1 MRPGR
6 PLALALILAACALA
20 QPAHA
25 VIVEK
30 VVAVVGEKAILLTD
44 LHRRARPALTLLY
57 AQVPQGPER
66 AAAESKVL
74 GQIVEKMVEEE
85 LASVAADKG
94 SLHVTSEEVDKA
106 LRAIARA
113 ANMTLSQL
121 FEDVQRGT
129 GMSEVEYREEIRRQV
144 LEGKLLGRYVQ
155 NQRLTDK
162 ELEEMFERV
171 RKAERAVLLYNPAW
185 IVLAVGANP
194 TPELLAQRM
203 AEADDIVKRLRAG
216 ADFAELAAAK
226 SEDPATKDKGGDLG
240 IRAVNGSPKAASGKY
255 KTLAKQLEQMAVPLE
270 QGEVSDPFRFQ
281 SAIVIMTI
289 QSRQTS
295 RYTALDAVRG
305 EMIERVRQEKL
316 QKIRS
321 QWLKELRGRTHVEV
335 RI

>member
-1 MRPGR
+1 MRPR
-6 PLALALILAACALA
+6 SLLASAVLLAVLSVAP
-20 QPAHA
+20 PARA

-44 LHRRARPALTLLY
+44 LRRRARPALTLLY
-57 AQVPQGPER
+57 AQIPQGPER

-74 GQIVEKMVEEE
+74 SQIVEKMVEEE
-85 LASVAADKG
+85 LASVAATKG
-94 SLHVTSEEVDKA
+94 SLQVTSEEVDKA

-129 GMSEVEYREEIRRQV
+129 GMTEVEYRDEIRRQV

-155 NQRLTDK
+155 NQRIADK

-171 RKAERAVLLYNPAW
+171 QKAERVVLLYNPAW
-185 IVLAVGANP
+185 IVLAVGEDP
-194 TPELLAQRM
+194 EPELLEKRM
-203 AEADDIVKRLRAG
+203 AEANEMVAHIRAG
-216 ADFAELAAAK
+216 ADFAEVAAEK
-226 SEDPATKDKGGDLG
+226 SEDNATREAGGDLG
-240 IRAVNGSPKAASGKY
+240 IRAVNGSPKAQKY
-255 KTLAKQLEQMAVPLE
+255 KTLQRNLEQAAMALE
-270 QGEVSDPFRFQ
+270 QGEVTDPFRFKG
-281 SAIVIMTI
+281 AIVILTVK
-289 QSRQTS
+289 SRQTS
-295 RYTALDAVRG
+295 RYTSLDAVRN
-305 EMIERVRQEKL
+305 EMVERVRQEKL